1 MTQVCFDLSVDQAC
15 IVRTNHLQVTLTYAT
30 TQLQSNSKKKSSSS
44 TLHTKPIISYHNY
57 CLKILSRSVGP
68 FERSTLLQSSKSSWS
83 VLNKFIDYP
92 KIPTYV
98 TNCIVENLVPRQ
110 PAAEELIEF
119 IVDDLVSYF
128 ISLLKIPLKKE
139 EQKM

>member
-1 MTQVCFDLSVDQAC
+1 MIMISKEEKF
-15 IVRTNHLQVTLTYAT
+15 TYI
-30 TQLQSNSKKKSSSS
+30 QSAIIKLIC
-44 TLHTKPIISYHNY
+44 LH
-57 CLKILSRSVGP
+57 
-68 FERSTLLQSSKSSWS
+68 
-83 VLNKFIDYP
+83 P

-98 TNCIVENLVPRQ
+98 TNCIIENLVPRQ